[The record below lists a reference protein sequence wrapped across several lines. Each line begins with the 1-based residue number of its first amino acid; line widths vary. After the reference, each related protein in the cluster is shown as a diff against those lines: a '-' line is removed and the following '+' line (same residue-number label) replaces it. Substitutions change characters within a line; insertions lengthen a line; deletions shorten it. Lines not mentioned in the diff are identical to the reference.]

1 MMLAQKRDVEIEKH
15 RILKL
20 PQSACVP
27 NQQHPYIMPCQSNR
41 TEPIDL
47 SLIASFRGVGK

>member
-47 SLIASFRGVGK
+47 SMIASFRGVGK